1 MSDLVAATLTRRII
15 LGLLL
20 GGLVVLSYA
29 VLHLFR
35 VPVAWAVILA
45 YATWPLYARLRL
57 LLRGN
62 ATGSALI
69 MTLLLTAA
77 FVLPVLWLV
86 VLLRGE
92 IDPAHGAYRY
102 RCRCIPYR
110 AASRYSSP
118 VLSFARCMHHVAE

>member
-1 MSDLVAATLTRRII
+1 MSDLAAATLTRRII

-29 VLHLFR
+29 VLHLFL

-92 IDPAHGAYRY
+92 IDPAHGA
-102 RCRCIPYR
+102 
-110 AASRYSSP
+110 
-118 VLSFARCMHHVAE
+118 

>member
-1 MSDLVAATLTRRII
+1 MSNLVAATLTRRII

-29 VLHLFR
+29 VLHLFL

-69 MTLLLTAA
+69 MTLLLKRTRLEGIH
-77 FVLPVLWLV
+77 VH
-86 VLLRGE
+86 R
-92 IDPAHGAYRY
+92 PAGRD
-102 RCRCIPYR
+102 IPGL
-110 AASRYSSP
+110 SR
-118 VLSFARCMHHVAE
+118 R